1 MQFSP
6 ISPLYKTLQQI
17 SYTNQDFAFGRLD
30 GARYESF
37 VNAYT
42 DGTGQPTFFVID
54 AVKQVY
60 WFNAT
65 IGTDVEKVEAY
76 LNAITKGEITAT
88 TAATSILHQI
98 VNFVSAFYGDM
109 LEDPLILVLVIAL
122 FIVIVIAAVWYISEP
137 SGDANQT
144 TAGATDANPAGS
156 KQHTATVTI
165 EKPESGDSNRP
176 DKVKKD

>member
-1 MQFSP
+1 MS
-6 ISPLYKTLQQI
+6 
-17 SYTNQDFAFGRLD
+17 
-30 GARYESF
+30 
-37 VNAYT
+37 AYT
-42 DGTGQPTFFVID
+42 DGTTQPTFFVID

-76 LNAITKGEITAT
+76 LNAITRGEIAAT

-98 VNFVSAFYGDM
+98 VNFMSAFYGDL
-109 LEDPLILVLVIAL
+109 LEDPIILVLVIVI

-137 SGDANQT
+137 SGDANQN
-144 TAGATDANPAGS
+144 TADASSDANAADR

-165 EKPESGDSNRP
+165 EKPESGDANRP